1 MSFIL
6 EALKKSEKQQQ
17 KKNGRVIRTVHEPAP
32 GKGKSSRFRGIGFLI
47 LLLVNIAALLWF
59 FSPWQSASPST
70 ELKEQLVSASQK
82 NVATDHTIPAAVS
95 APVKQDDR
103 VSETRS
109 LQSVPTKPQ
118 RAVKS
123 LPVPRNEK
131 KVYLLSQLPLS
142 IQKRLPTLKMSLHAF
157 NRDQSSASLVQLN
170 DRILREGDSVTDR
183 IHLEKITADGVVL
196 RYDGYRFLLPRR
208 GNK

>member
-17 KKNGRVIRTVHEPAP
+17 KKKGQVVRTVHEPAP
-32 GKGKSSRFRGIGFLI
+32 GKRGPSRFRGIGFLI
-47 LLLVNIAALLWF
+47 LLLVNIAVLLWF
-59 FSPWQSASPST
+59 FSPQSVPLST
-70 ELKEQLVSASQK
+70 ESKEQTVSAPRK
-82 NVATDHTIPAAVS
+82 NVVTDHAIPAAASV
-95 APVKQDDR
+95 PVRQVDR
-103 VSETRS
+103 VSEPRS
-109 LQSVPTKPQ
+109 LQPVPTKSQ
-118 RAVKS
+118 QAVKS

-157 NRDQSSASLVQLN
+157 NRDQPSASLVQLN
-170 DRILREGDSVTDR
+170 DHILREGDSVTDR
-183 IHLEKITADGVVL
+183 IRLEKITADGVVL
-196 RYDGYRFLLPRR
+196 HYDGYRFLLPRR

>member
-17 KKNGRVIRTVHEPAP
+17 KKNGQVVRTVHEPAP
-32 GKGKSSRFRGIGFLI
+32 GKKVPSRFRGIGFLV

-59 FSPWQSASPST
+59 FSPWQPVTPLT
-70 ELKEQLVSASQK
+70 ESKEQVMSDSRKSAE
-82 NVATDHTIPAAVS
+82 VDHAIPTAVS
-95 APVKQDDR
+95 TPVKQG
-103 VSETRS
+103 SQSTKMRS
-109 LQSVPTKPQ
+109 LQPSPTQ
-118 RAVKS
+118 SQLRVAS

-142 IQKRLPTLKMSLHAF
+142 IQKRLPSLKMSLHAF
-157 NRDQSSASLVQLN
+157 NRDQASASLVQLN
-170 DRILREGDSVTDR
+170 DSILREGDDVTDR
-183 IHLEKITADGVVL
+183 IRIEKITADGVVL
-196 RYDGYRFLLPRR
+196 HYDGYHFLLPRR